1 MEPNLTHGIV
11 WYVVLLYSTVF
22 HEAAHAWVAYK
33 LGDDTAHRGGQV
45 SLDPIPH
52 IMREPIGLIVVPIIS
67 YMANG
72 WMMGWAS
79 APYDPQWALQYPKR
93 SAIMSMAGPAANLIL
108 VVISFIVLSLGVR
121 SGHFEAS
128 PFQAVTGIWGMVG
141 VVMFIAFMLNTV
153 LLIFNLLPIPP
164 LDGSAIPLFFLKGSK
179 AEEYQLFIRQ
189 PQVALAGMFIAFYSG
204 GYIVWPI
211 FMKVLGLLHRVT

>member
-1 MEPNLTHGIV
+1 MEQNLTHGIV

-52 IMREPIGLIVVPIIS
+52 IMREPIGLIVVPILS
-67 YMANG
+67 YLANG

-108 VVISFIVLSLGVR
+108 VVISFIVLTLGVR
-121 SGHFEAS
+121 SGHFEVS
-128 PFQAVTGIWGMVG
+128 PYQAVTGVWGMVG
-141 VVMFIAFMLNTV
+141 VVMFIMFLLNTV
-153 LLIFNLLPIPP
+153 LLIFNLLPVPP

-189 PQVALAGMFIAFYSG
+189 PQVALAGMFIAFYSS
-204 GYIVWPI
+204 GYIVSPI
-211 FMKVLGLLHRVT
+211 LVRALKLLPWVH